1 MAWAP
6 RHIQLGPYGHTP
18 LWSHLSC
25 STTSMRLLCIERTI
39 RLVEYGLPTSS
50 DPFLRPHTEG
60 NRHAQEPTF
69 RAPRAT
75 GNIRP
80 TGQRH
85 RPQLIHRNLQNQKA
99 PTEQNP
105 TLRQAIPV
113 ITKAKPSLF
122 PSASPP
128 ISPRRSRCFR
138 SPTPVP
144 LRAAAA
150 PGTVLRTNTA
160 PDFFQLL
167 QPIRPE
173 PPHEPPKARIL
184 SCVYLFQFKFRS
196 VRSVFAL
203 TWSQWAA
210 IMTAFPVPLA

>member
-1 MAWAP
+1 MGSTSYTTGP
-6 RHIQLGPYGHTP
+6 IQGHTP

-138 SPTPVP
+138 SPTPAP
-144 LRAAAA
+144 LQLPA
-150 PGTVLRTNTA
+150 PSYEPTRPQISSSSSNRFDRNRRTS
-160 PDFFQLL
+160 
-167 QPIRPE
+167 
-173 PPHEPPKARIL
+173 PPKLASFPAFIYF
-184 SCVYLFQFKFRS
+184 SSNSGVFVLF
-196 VRSVFAL
+196 L
-203 TWSQWAA
+203 
-210 IMTAFPVPLA
+210 P

>member
-1 MAWAP
+1 MGSTSYTTGP
-6 RHIQLGPYGHTP
+6 IQGHTP

-39 RLVEYGLPTSS
+39 RLVDYGLPTSS
-50 DPFLRPHTEG
+50 DPFLRAHTEG

-138 SPTPVP
+138 SPTPAP
-144 LRAAAA
+144 LQLPA
-150 PGTVLRTNTA
+150 PSYEPTRPQISSSSNRFDRNRRT
-160 PDFFQLL
+160 
-167 QPIRPE
+167 R
-173 PPHEPPKARIL
+173 PPKARIL
-184 SCVYLFQFKFRS
+184 SCVYLLQFKFGS
-196 VRSVFAL
+196 VLFL
-203 TWSQWAA
+203 
-210 IMTAFPVPLA
+210 P

>member
-1 MAWAP
+1 MGSTSYTTGP
-6 RHIQLGPYGHTP
+6 IQGHTP

-39 RLVEYGLPTSS
+39 RLVDYGLPTSS

-173 PPHEPPKARIL
+173 PPHETPQSSHPFLR
-184 SCVYLFQFKFRS
+184 LFTS
-196 VRSVFAL
+196 VQIRECSVFAL